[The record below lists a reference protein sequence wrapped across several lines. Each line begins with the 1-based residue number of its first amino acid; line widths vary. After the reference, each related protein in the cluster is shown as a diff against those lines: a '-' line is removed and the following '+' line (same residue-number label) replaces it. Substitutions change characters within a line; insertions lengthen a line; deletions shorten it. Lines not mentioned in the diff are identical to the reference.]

1 MIDIETNKD
10 FSNCL
15 SCGIDRLGHRA
26 ATRRGT
32 LQTDRQR
39 QRETD
44 RLTDRQRQTE
54 GQIER

>member
-15 SCGIDRLGHRA
+15 SFRIDRLGHRA

-32 LQTDRQR
+32 LQTDRQ
-39 QRETD
+39 
-44 RLTDRQRQTE
+44 TDRQTE
-54 GQIER
+54 TERDRMKDG